1 MDSIGEAE
9 IARRLAQHNLWWFEP
24 LESALPESASPK
36 RVYFAP
42 FKALALNFGVRRA
55 TILLGPRRVGK
66 TFMVKQLIH
75 DAIQDGFNPDAI
87 LYAAMDT
94 PVYSGISLERFLDLF
109 PKKNK
114 GAERRLVIFDEIQ
127 YLPNWEVHLKNL
139 VDNYPNTKF
148 IALGSA
154 AAALKLKSAESG
166 AGRFSDFML
175 PPLTFYEFLKFL
187 PGQVEEQ
194 LIDVKLRENGLREYA
209 AKDIHE
215 LNKRFVDYLN
225 FGGYPEAVLNREIR
239 NNSEQFIRNDI
250 IDKVLLKD
258 LPSLYGINDIQQ
270 LNKLF
275 SFLAYNAG
283 TEASLENIAQKSGVS
298 KPTIRRY
305 IEYLESAFLII
316 KLPTI
321 DENCKTLQRQRNF
334 KVYLNNPSMRAAL
347 FGPVRID
354 ETDKIGHL
362 TESAIFSQWQHSQNF
377 RQLRYARWKNEGE
390 VDVVYLTPDK
400 PKPLWIGEISWSDDI
415 ASKYGDATRS
425 VSTILKIHKK
435 TIRTAFLTTKTLT
448 TATQIEGLRVAIWPS
463 ALYCYFVGRN
473 ITTNLEKL
481 MLEKF
486 MQQAPVQS

>member
-1 MDSIGEAE
+1 MDSIGQAE
-9 IARRLAQHNLWWFEP
+9 IARRLAQHNLWWTQP
-24 LESALPESASPK
+24 LQTALPEGQSRR

-42 FKALALNFGVRRA
+42 FKTLALNFNVRRA

-75 DAIQDGFNPDAI
+75 DAVEDGFDPDSI

-94 PVYSGISLERFLDLF
+94 PVYSGISLEQFLDLF
-109 PKKNK
+109 PKKAVN
-114 GAERRLVIFDEIQ
+114 ARRLVIFDEIQ
-127 YLPNWEVHLKNL
+127 YLSNWEVHLKNL

-148 IALGSA
+148 VALGSA
-154 AAALKLKSAESG
+154 AAALRLKSAESG

-175 PPLTFYEFLKFL
+175 PPLTFCEFLQFIDEEDKL
-187 PGQVEEQ
+187 IEVRVKDGQ
-194 LIDVKLRENGLREYA
+194 REYA
-209 AKDIHE
+209 AKNIDA

-225 FGGYPEAVLNREIR
+225 FGGYPEAVLNAAIR

-258 LPSLYGINDIQQ
+258 LPSLYGISDIQQ

-283 TEASLENIAQKSGVS
+283 TEASLENISQKSGVS

-316 KLPTI
+316 KLPTV

-347 FGPVRID
+347 FGTIGVE

-362 TESAIFSQWQHSQNF
+362 AESAIFSQWQHAQQF

-390 VDVVYLTPDK
+390 VDVVYLLPDK
-400 PKPLWIGEISWSDDI
+400 PKPHWAGEISWSDDV

-425 VSTILKIHKK
+425 LATLIKNHPK
-435 TIRTAFLTTKTLT
+435 TIKTAFLTTKTLT
-448 TATQIEGLRVAIWPS
+448 TATNIEGIRVSIWPT

-473 ITTNLEKL
+473 ITTNLEEL
-481 MLEKF
+481 MVKQF
-486 MQQAPVQS
+486 MEEGATGATSS

>member
-1 MDSIGEAE
+1 
-9 IARRLAQHNLWWFEP
+9 
-24 LESALPESASPK
+24 
-36 RVYFAP
+36 
-42 FKALALNFGVRRA
+42 
-55 TILLGPRRVGK
+55 
-66 TFMVKQLIH
+66 MVKQLIH
-75 DAIQDGFNPDAI
+75 DAIKDGFNPDAI

-94 PVYSGISLERFLDLF
+94 PVYAGIPLERFLDLF
-109 PKKNK
+109 PKSK
-114 GAERRLVIFDEIQ
+114 ATEVRLVIFDEIQ
-127 YLPNWEVHLKNL
+127 YLWNWEVHLKNL

-154 AAALKLKSAESG
+154 AAALKLKSTESG

-187 PGQVEEQ
+187 GEEEK
-194 LIDVKLRENGLREYA
+194 LINVKEKEGKHEYE
-209 AKDIHE
+209 AKDIDA

-225 FGGYPEAVLNREIR
+225 FGGYPEAVLDPQIR
-239 NNSEQFIRNDI
+239 DNSEQFIRNDI

-270 LNKLF
+270 LNRLF

-316 KLPTI
+316 KLPTV
-321 DENCKTLQRQRNF
+321 DENCKTLKRQRNF

-347 FGPVRID
+347 FGTVRID
-354 ETDKIGHL
+354 EPDKIGHL
-362 TESAIFSQWQHSQNF
+362 AESAIFSQWQHAQSF

-390 VDVVYLTPDK
+390 VDVVYLAADK
-400 PKPLWIGEISWSDDI
+400 PKPLWIGEISWSDDV
-415 ASKYGDATRS
+415 ASKYGRATRS
-425 VSTILKIHKK
+425 VAALLQKHKK
-435 TIRTAFLTTKTLT
+435 TINAAFLTTKTLT
-448 TATQIEGLRVAIWPS
+448 TATEIEGLRVSIWPT

-473 ITTNLEKL
+473 ITTDLEKL
-481 MLEKF
+481 MLETF
-486 MQQAPVQS
+486 MQQGATKS

>member
-1 MDSIGEAE
+1 MDSIGQAE
-9 IARRLAQHNLWWFEP
+9 ISRRLSQHNLWWSEP
-24 LESALPESASPK
+24 VSAAIPEGEFPR

-42 FKALALNFGVRRA
+42 FKKLALNFGVRRA

-66 TFMVKQLIH
+66 TVMVKQLIH
-75 DAIQDGFNPDAI
+75 DAIQAGFDPDAI

-94 PVYSGISLERFLDLF
+94 PVYSGVSLEQFLDFF
-109 PKKNK
+109 PKAKAT
-114 GAERRLVIFDEIQ
+114 GPRLVIFDEIQ
-127 YLPNWEVHLKNL
+127 YFSNWEVHLKNL
-139 VDNYPNTKF
+139 VDNYATTKF
-148 IALGSA
+148 VALGSA

-175 PPLTFYEFLKFL
+175 PPLTFCEFLQFI
-187 PGQVEEQ
+187 GEEEK
-194 LIDVKLRENGLREYA
+194 LIESKRNDKGREEYR
-209 AKDIHE
+209 AKDIDG

-225 FGGYPEAVLNREIR
+225 FGGYPEAVLDKQIR
-239 NNSEQFIRNDI
+239 DNSEQFIRNDI

-270 LNKLF
+270 LNRLF

-305 IEYLESAFLII
+305 IQYLESAFLII
-316 KLPTI
+316 KLPTV
-321 DENCKTLQRQRNF
+321 DEHCKTLKRQRNF

-347 FGPVRID
+347 FGMVRMD

-362 TESAIFSQWQHSQNF
+362 AESAIFSQWQHAQEI

-390 VDVVYLTPDK
+390 VDVVYLAPDK
-400 PKPLWIGEISWSDDI
+400 PKPLWVGEISWSDDI
-415 ASKYGDATRS
+415 ANKYGQATRS
-425 VSTILKIHKK
+425 VATLLAKHKK
-435 TIRTAFLTTKTLT
+435 TIKAAFLTTKTLT
-448 TATQIEGLRVAIWPS
+448 TATQIDGLRVSIWPT

-473 ITTNLEKL
+473 ITIGLEEL
-481 MLEKF
+481 MLDKF
-486 MQQAPVQS
+486 VEPQTVAA